1 MTKITYRIRVKCG
14 EDSYSISV
22 NEEKFYD
29 DILKRFNEFSIG
41 EKERKKVIKNF
52 KKNKDIM
59 YKVDKYT
66 FLKKKINL

>member
-29 DILKRFNEFSIG
+29 DLLKRFNEFSID

>member
-14 EDSYSISV
+14 EDSYSFSV

-29 DILKRFNEFSIG
+29 DLLKRFNEFSID
-41 EKERKKVIKNF
+41 EKERKKVIIKPLAT
-52 KKNKDIM
+52 I
-59 YKVDKYT
+59 DKYT

>member
-1 MTKITYRIRVKCG
+1 MTKIAYRIRVKCG
-14 EDSYSISV
+14 EDSYSFSV

-29 DILKRFNEFSIG
+29 DLLNRFNEFSID

-66 FLKKKINL
+66 FLKKKIKL